1 MLLNL
6 SILTV
11 LVSIIFGIFNF
22 KNHRNQLYLSGF
34 FLLTSSFGIAH
45 HFVYQ
50 ENNVFWIAVF
60 FNHLVPFMFLMGP
73 FLLLYIK
80 ASLNEESHTKTA
92 DIVHFIPAIL
102 SFIGTLPYYLQPFE
116 NKIEIAN
123 QLIKSVNS
131 CRNVNVNLFYDIGQS
146 FVFRTLSCICYA
158 VYSMLLVYRK
168 QLLLNQRNEP
178 ITQQEILVIRWL
190 WILLIT
196 MFAIS
201 SLFLFFAFQAV
212 LYPIND
218 VIDNGYN
225 YYVLSA
231 IIYLIMTLSLFQF
244 PTILYGLVRP
254 NPIRSE
260 TEKKNKNV
268 LVSTI
273 KEMVEPK
280 IEVMYYRDGSVKERI
295 ALYLKTEKPYTNN
308 QFSVSSIAIVL
319 ELSEAEINRCIK
331 KEMHTTFVKLR
342 TDARVT
348 HAIQLLNNKSA
359 SRLTIEAIGEQS
371 GFKTRSNFYSAFK
384 EHTGQTPTEYMAKN
398 NIQI

>member
-1 MLLNL
+1 
-6 SILTV
+6 
-11 LVSIIFGIFNF
+11 
-22 KNHRNQLYLSGF
+22 
-34 FLLTSSFGIAH
+34 
-45 HFVYQ
+45 
-50 ENNVFWIAVF
+50 
-60 FNHLVPFMFLMGP
+60 MFLMGP
-73 FLLLYIK
+73 FLLLYVK
-80 ASLNEESHTKTA
+80 ASLNVESHTKRT
-92 DIVHFIPAIL
+92 DIIHFIPAIL
-102 SFIGTLPYYLQPFE
+102 SLIGTLPYYLQPFE

-123 QLIKSVNS
+123 ELIQSVNS
-131 CRNVNVNLFYDIGQS
+131 YRNVNVNLFYDIGQS
-146 FVFRTLSCICYA
+146 FVLRTLSCILYA
-158 VYSMLLVYRK
+158 LYSMLLVFRK
-168 QLLLNQRNEP
+168 QLLLNQRKEP
-178 ITQQEILVIRWL
+178 MNQQEILIIRWL
-190 WILLIT
+190 WILLIS
-196 MFAIS
+196 MLAIS
-201 SLFLFFAFQAV
+201 TIFLFFAFQAV
-212 LYPIND
+212 LYPLND

-225 YYVLSA
+225 YYVLSSV
-231 IIYLIMTLSLFQF
+231 IYLIMTLSLFQF

-254 NPIRSE
+254 ESIRSE

-273 KEMVEPK
+273 KKIADPK
-280 IEVMYYRDGSVKERI
+280 IKVNFYRDGSIKERI

-308 QFSVSSIAIVL
+308 QFSLSSIAIVL

-342 TDARVT
+342 TDTRVM